1 MSYPTG
7 DPNQQNPGFQ
17 PGGYGG
23 GSHSAEPNPPNQPY
37 PQYPNDPYGPV
48 GVQGGFYAGPPAK
61 TSFLGSLFDLK
72 FTQFVTL
79 RVIPVLY
86 TISLVLISIVAVI
99 YFFVA
104 LIAGFAAFGDDDTG
118 PAFGVFLLLVAF
130 VVVPLIWLLY
140 VVLTRVIY
148 EFFLSIVRIADNTD
162 PRHRR

>member
-17 PGGYGG
+17 PRRVRERITQRRTE
-23 GSHSAEPNPPNQPY
+23 STESAVSAT
-37 PQYPNDPYGPV
+37 PQRSVRTGRWPGWLLRRTAP
-48 GVQGGFYAGPPAK
+48 K